1 MASYSLSSDSS
12 DSETCCGAIQVTF
25 NVKRPSL
32 FLKGKAICVL
42 EALDKSA
49 GIPMEI
55 QKRELET
62 IIELAGGEI
71 WQNPGKQE

>member
-1 MASYSLSSDSS
+1 
-12 DSETCCGAIQVTF
+12 
-25 NVKRPSL
+25 
-32 FLKGKAICVL
+32 
-42 EALDKSA
+42 
-49 GIPMEI
+49 MEI